1 MICMSYLWDKPGVP
15 RKDWRCVNVIDLR
28 ADGGSPDETDYATCE
43 MCGNE
48 KIRYVHIME
57 HDEYDEELQVGCVC
71 AEKMSGDY
79 VNPKKRQSELQNRA
93 ARRTK
98 RKASWAKCA
107 WKRSSK
113 GNLWVKI
120 DGHNITVFASPYK
133 EGKWVFSIDRAYSQP
148 IYNSEAEAQLAT
160 FDEFWKLVEGNK

>member
-1 MICMSYLWDKPGVP
+1 MSYLWDKPGVP
-15 RKDWRCVNVIDLR
+15 RKDWQCVNVIDLR

-93 ARRTK
+93 VRRSK

-113 GNLWVKI
+113 GNLWMKT

-133 EGKWVFSIDRAYSQP
+133 EGKWVFIIDGAYSQP

-160 FDEFWKLVEGNK
+160 FDEFWKLVEGKK